1 MSQSEAQERPDND
14 DEEGDGV
21 DGDDEDGVDGDDE
34 SKFENGQKW
43 NTHCIWTVFVVFSK
57 RICVFWSSR
66 DERQRSPDFKSH
78 LGK

>member
-1 MSQSEAQERPDND
+1 MTSETTEW
-14 DEEGDGV
+14 V
-21 DGDDEDGVDGDDE
+21 SE

-66 DERQRSPDFKSH
+66 DERQRSPDFESH
-78 LGK
+78 LGE